1 MSTLRSHPYWGVKPE
16 VLQEIRRR
24 AHEER
29 AVVMRQVF
37 TVPAKIVRQLFA
49 ALTWRAPA
57 EPNLRIAHEH

>member
-1 MSTLRSHPYWGVKPE
+1 MLVAGRTLIQTGPPD
-16 VLQEIRRR
+16 RR

-29 AVVMRQVF
+29 VIVMRQVF
-37 TVPAKIVRQLFA
+37 AAPAKIVRQLFA